1 MFPSDPPP
9 RTLEGFEVLER
20 LGVGATGEVFLARSR
35 GGKLVAVKTIAWA
48 AGDDSKSTDTLV
60 REASV
65 CARLHHPCIVE
76 VRAFLEQRGLAALVY
91 EYVPGVALAR
101 VLRLCEAQGVRLPDA
116 SAWHIVE
123 CVLRA
128 LACAHSLRDE
138 RGQAT
143 PVVHRDLSPSNVLL
157 DWQGGAK
164 IADFGMAKMVG
175 VTPVT
180 RLGLVKGTLGCM
192 APEQA
197 RGEAV
202 DQRADVYAAGL
213 LAWRLATGRVPFAKH
228 QRDEFELLRAMRNP
242 HIYPLGV
249 LRPDLPAPLLDAISL
264 ALESDPERRTI
275 SAEQLA
281 KALCD
286 NVDVRAGAK
295 ELQTLLARWKPGLE
309 RAIKRG
315 SEGDSDTS
323 GRRLE
328 HTLRYEEVAL
338 WVDDESPLDGP
349 TFEAHAL
356 PSESELRAAA
366 TAPLSEEGESAD
378 AVARP
383 APIPL
388 PPAVLSVAP
397 AAKPVAPEAT
407 PVAPD
412 AAPVAPE
419 ATADREEFVWGP
431 VFVAL
436 ALGAIAIAFVLL
448 TTLLR

>member
-1 MFPSDPPP
+1 MFPSDSPPH
-9 RTLEGFEVLER
+9 TLQGFDVLER

-35 GGKLVAVKTIAWA
+35 GGKLVAVKTIAGVQ
-48 AGDDSKSTDTLV
+48 GDDSRSTDTLV

-65 CARLHHPCIVE
+65 CARLHHPCIVQ
-76 VRAFLEQRGLAALVY
+76 VRAFLEQPGLAALVY

-116 SAWHIVE
+116 GAWHIVY
-123 CVLRA
+123 CVLTA

-138 RGQAT
+138 RGLPT
-143 PVVHRDLSPSNVLL
+143 PIVHRDLSPSNVLL
-157 DWQGGAK
+157 DWEGGAK

-175 VTPVT
+175 VSPVT

-197 RGEAV
+197 RGETV

-249 LRPDLPAPLLDAISL
+249 IRPDLPAELLDAISL
-264 ALESDPERRTI
+264 ALESDPQRRTI
-275 SAEQLA
+275 SAELLA
-281 KALCD
+281 VVVRDK
-286 NVDVRAGAK
+286 VDIRAGAR
-295 ELQTLLARWKPGLE
+295 ELRTLLGRWKPALE

-315 SEGDSDTS
+315 AGGTDTESS
-323 GRRLE
+323 GRKLE
-328 HTLRYEEVAL
+328 HTLRYEEAAL

-356 PSESELRAAA
+356 PSESELR
-366 TAPLSEEGESAD
+366 TASKASLSEEGEPAD
-378 AVARP
+378 TVPRLP
-383 APIPL
+383 PIPL
-388 PPAVLSVAP
+388 PPAALSAAPPAKSLSPATEVAP
-397 AAKPVAPEAT
+397 PTKE
-407 PVAPD
+407 
-412 AAPVAPE
+412 E
-419 ATADREEFVWGP
+419 REGVVWGP

-436 ALGAIAIAFVLL
+436 ALAAVALFAVLL
-448 TTLLR
+448 TALLR

>member
-1 MFPSDPPP
+1 MFPSDTPPP
-9 RTLEGFEVLER
+9 TLQGFDVLER

-35 GGKLVAVKTIAWA
+35 GGKLVAVKTIAGVQ
-48 AGDDSKSTDTLV
+48 GDDSKSTDTLV

-76 VRAFLEQRGLAALVY
+76 VRAFLEQPGLAALVY

-116 SAWHIVE
+116 GAWHIVD
-123 CVLRA
+123 CVLTA

-138 RGQAT
+138 RGQPT
-143 PVVHRDLSPSNVLL
+143 PIVHRDLSPSNVLL
-157 DWQGGAK
+157 DWEGGAK

-175 VTPVT
+175 VSPVT

-197 RGEAV
+197 RGETV

-228 QRDEFELLRAMRNP
+228 QRDEYELLRAMRNP

-249 LRPDLPAPLLDAISL
+249 IRPDLPAPLLDSISL
-264 ALESDPERRTI
+264 ALESDPDRRTI

-281 KALCD
+281 KVVRD
-286 NVDVRAGAK
+286 NVDVRSGSL
-295 ELQTLLARWKPGLE
+295 ELKTLLGRWKPGLE

-315 SEGDSDTS
+315 SGGDSESS

-328 HTLRYEEVAL
+328 HTLRYEEAAL

-356 PSESELRAAA
+356 PSESELRAASN
-366 TAPLSEEGESAD
+366 APLSEEGEQAD
-378 AVARP
+378 AAPRP
-383 APIPL
+383 PPIPL
-388 PPAVLSVAP
+388 PPAALS
-397 AAKPVAPEAT
+397 
-407 PVAPD
+407 
-412 AAPVAPE
+412 AAPPATSLAPS
-419 ATADREEFVWGP
+419 AGGGRVWGP

-436 ALGAIAIAFVLL
+436 ALAAVAIGAVLL
-448 TTLLR
+448 TALLR

>member
-1 MFPSDPPP
+1 MFPSDPPL
-9 RTLEGFEVLER
+9 RTLEGFDVLER

-35 GGKLVAVKTIAWA
+35 GGKLVAVKTIARA
-48 AGDDSKSTDTLV
+48 QADDSKSTDTLV

-65 CARLHHPCIVE
+65 CARLHHPCIVQ
-76 VRAFLEQRGLAALVY
+76 VRALLEQRGLAALVY

-116 SAWHIVE
+116 GAWHIVE
-123 CVLRA
+123 CVLSA
-128 LACAHSLRDE
+128 LACAHSLCDE

-143 PVVHRDLSPSNVLL
+143 PIVHRDLSPSNVLL

-175 VTPVT
+175 VSPVT

-249 LRPDLPAPLLDAISL
+249 IRPDLPAPLLDAIAL
-264 ALESDPERRTI
+264 ALESDPNRRTI
-275 SAEQLA
+275 SAEELA
-281 KALCD
+281 
-286 NVDVRAGAK
+286 NVVRDKVDLRSGAQ
-295 ELQTLLARWKPGLE
+295 ELQMLLGRWKSGLE
-309 RAIKRG
+309 RAIRRG
-315 SEGDSDTS
+315 SGADAESS

-328 HTLRYEEVAL
+328 HTLRYEEAAL

-356 PSESELRAAA
+356 PSESALPAAP
-366 TAPLSEEGESAD
+366 TLTLSEKAESAE
-378 AVARP
+378 AVSGP
-383 APIPL
+383 PPFPL
-388 PPAVLSVAP
+388 PPAVLPAVPATKSVALKAKSVASGAKSVAP
-397 AAKPVAPEAT
+397 GAREGPEE
-407 PVAPD
+407 P
-412 AAPVAPE
+412 
-419 ATADREEFVWGP
+419 VWGP

-436 ALGAIAIAFVLL
+436 ALAAVAIAAVLL
-448 TTLLR
+448 TSVLR

>member
-1 MFPSDPPP
+1 MFPRDSPPP
-9 RTLEGFEVLER
+9 TLQGFDVLER
-20 LGVGATGEVFLARSR
+20 LGGGATGEVFLARSR
-35 GGKLVAVKTIAWA
+35 GGKLVAVKTIAGVQ
-48 AGDDSKSTDTLV
+48 GDDSKSTDTLV

-76 VRAFLEQRGLAALVY
+76 VRAFLEQPGLTALVY

-116 SAWHIVE
+116 GAWHIVD

-138 RGQAT
+138 RGQPT
-143 PVVHRDLSPSNVLL
+143 PIVHRDLSPSNVLL
-157 DWQGGAK
+157 DWEGGAK

-175 VTPVT
+175 VSPVT

-197 RGEAV
+197 RGETV

-249 LRPDLPAPLLDAISL
+249 IRPDLPGQLLDSISL
-264 ALESDPERRTI
+264 ALESDPDRRTI

-281 KALCD
+281 KVVRD
-286 NVDVRAGAK
+286 SVDLQSGSC
-295 ELQTLLARWKPGLE
+295 ELKTLLGRWKLGLE

-315 SEGDSDTS
+315 SAGDSESS
-323 GRRLE
+323 GRRVE
-328 HTLRYEEVAL
+328 HTLRYEEAAL

-356 PSESELRAAA
+356 PSETELRAASK
-366 TAPLSEEGESAD
+366 APLSEEGKQTE
-378 AVARP
+378 AVPRP
-383 APIPL
+383 PPAPL
-388 PPAVLSVAP
+388 PPAALSVAP
-397 AAKPVAPEAT
+397 PAT
-407 PVAPD
+407 SSASPAG
-412 AAPVAPE
+412 E
-419 ATADREEFVWGP
+419 GRVWGP

-436 ALGAIAIAFVLL
+436 VLAALVIGALLL
-448 TTLLR
+448 TAFPR